1 MKIRTLAAL
10 LLLTVAS
17 LSASPSTAAEAPPI
31 RPSGIQFFALSVPDA
46 AASARWYQDVFG
58 LTVLREIKPPDAPVH
73 IFILTSDTLE
83 VEILQHPQ
91 ARHFTKAAPGV
102 KAPTEIH
109 GIFKVGLHVQDLDGT
124 VAALKAKGVTF
135 PFDLTDDPTGV
146 RFAIL
151 EDNSGN
157 RIQLFERASGTAPA
171 AASLEEV
178 ASSDR
183 LWTGVAVAK
192 DDRMFVNYP
201 RWFEDP
207 PFSVAVLDGLDQGE
221 GRARAYPDAEWNRW
235 DPSLPADKHFVAVQ
249 SVYVDADGML
259 WILDPA
265 NPGFRGVVEG
275 GAKLVQVDPKTDKV
289 VRTIGFSSKV
299 APKASYLNDVRI
311 DTRTRTAYLTD
322 SGLGG
327 IVVVDLASGESRRL
341 LDGHPSVRSE
351 GVVLTIGGKEWRSG
365 NGAVPQ
371 VHSDG
376 LALDPAGEY
385 LYYQALSGRTL
396 YRIATAAL
404 RDVKLSAE
412 ALAAKV
418 EKAGTTGA
426 ADGILFG
433 PDGKLYLS
441 AVEEDAVKRF
451 DPATGQVE
459 TVVRDPRLA
468 WPDSFAVGPDGSLYI
483 TICQLH
489 LQPEPPG
496 PYKVFRV
503 KIR

>member
-1 MKIRTLAAL
+1 MKTRTLATL
-10 LLLTVAS
+10 LLLAVTA
-17 LSASPSTAAEAPPI
+17 LPAAEAADVKPAQ
-31 RPSGIQFFALSVPDA
+31 PS
-46 AASARWYQDVFG
+46 
-58 LTVLREIKPPDAPVH
+58 
-73 IFILTSDTLE
+73 
-83 VEILQHPQ
+83 
-91 ARHFTKAAPGV
+91 
-102 KAPTEIH
+102 
-109 GIFKVGLHVQDLDGT
+109 
-124 VAALKAKGVTF
+124 
-135 PFDLTDDPTGV
+135 
-146 RFAIL
+146 
-151 EDNSGN
+151 SG
-157 RIQLFERASGTAPA
+157 AAPA

-178 ASSDR
+178 ASSER

-192 DDRMFVNYP
+192 DGRIFVNYP
-201 RWFEDP
+201 RWFENP
-207 PFSVAVLDGLDQGE
+207 PFSVAVLEKD

-235 DPSLPADKHFVAVQ
+235 EPSLPADKHFVSVQ
-249 SVYVDADGML
+249 SVHVDADGAL

-265 NPGFRGVVEG
+265 NPGFQGVVEG

-289 VRTIGFSSKV
+289 VRTIRFSAKV

-311 DTRTRTAYLTD
+311 DTRTRTAYVTD
-322 SGLGG
+322 SGTGG
-327 IVVVDLASGESRRL
+327 IVVVDLASGASRRL

-376 LALDPAGEY
+376 LALDPAGEF

-396 YRIATAAL
+396 YRIATASL
-404 RDVKLSAE
+404 RNTKLSSE

-418 EKAGTTGA
+418 EKVGTTGA

-433 PDGKLYLS
+433 LDGKLYLS
-441 AVEEDAVKRF
+441 AVEEDAIKRF

-459 TVVRDPRLA
+459 TVVSDPRLA
-468 WPDSFAVGPDGSLYI
+468 WPDSFAVGPDGSLYV

-503 KIR
+503 KTR

>member
-1 MKIRTLAAL
+1 MKIRTLATQL
-10 LLLTVAS
+10 LLAVTA
-17 LSASPSTAAEAPPI
+17 LSAVPSAAVPVPTI
-31 RPSGIQFFALSVPDA
+31 RPAGIQFFALSVPDA

-58 LTVLREIKPPDAPVH
+58 MTVLREIKPPDAPVH
-73 IFILTSDTLE
+73 IFILTSDRLE

-91 ARHFTKAAPGV
+91 ARPFTQAAPGV

-109 GIFKVGLHVQDLDGT
+109 GIFKVGLHVEDLDAT

-135 PFDLTDDPTGV
+135 PFDITDDPTGV

-151 EDNSGN
+151 SDNSGN
-157 RIQLFERASGTAPA
+157 RIQLFERKA
-171 AASLEEV
+171 AAVSTSASLEEV
-178 ASSDR
+178 ASSER
-183 LWTGVAVAK
+183 LWTGIAIAK
-192 DDRMFVNYP
+192 DGRMFVNYP

-207 PFSVAVLDGLDQGE
+207 PFSVAVLDKNGS
-221 GRARAYPDAEWNRW
+221 RAYPDAEWNRW
-235 DPSLPADKHFVAVQ
+235 ERSLPADKHFVSVQ
-249 SVYVDADGML
+249 SVHVDADGAL

-265 NPGFRGVVEG
+265 NPGFQGVVDG

-289 VRTIGFSSKV
+289 VRTILFPAKV
-299 APKASYLNDVRI
+299 APKASYLNDVRM
-311 DTRTRTAYLTD
+311 DTRTRTAYITD
-322 SGLGG
+322 SGTGG
-327 IVVVDLASGESRRL
+327 IVVVDLASGESRRV

-376 LALDPAGEY
+376 LALDPAGEF

-396 YRIATAAL
+396 YRLATSAL
-404 RDVKLSAE
+404 RDTKLSAE
-412 ALAAKV
+412 ALAARV
-418 EKAGTTGA
+418 EKVGATGA

-433 PDGKLYLS
+433 PDGKLYLT
-441 AVEEDAVKRF
+441 AVEEDAIKRF
-451 DPATGQVE
+451 DPATGKVE
-459 TVVRDPRLA
+459 TVVSDPRLA
-468 WPDSFAVGPDGSLYI
+468 WPDSFAVGPDGSLYV

-503 KIR
+503 KTR